1 MKTAKRI
8 LAALFA
14 VSLLAGCGPAD
25 ASTESQTA
33 EFSEEELIKDT
44 VYVEMKVEDYG
55 TFVIELDGKSA
66 PITVTNFVNLV
77 KDGFYDGVGFHRI
90 MDGFMVQGGDPSG
103 TGGGGSGKTIK
114 GEFAEN
120 GYNNPISHTTG
131 TISMARNSVDMDSA
145 SSQFFICVAD
155 DEFLDGSYAAFGH
168 VTDGMEVVMKIA
180 SDAEPVDNNGT
191 ILKEERPII
200 SYAKVIDHE

>member
-1 MKTAKRI
+1 MEYQFRKSHAWR
-8 LAALFA
+8 
-14 VSLLAGCGPAD
+14 
-25 ASTESQTA
+25 
-33 EFSEEELIKDT
+33 EEELIKDT
-44 VYVEMKVEDYG
+44 LYVEMKVEDYG